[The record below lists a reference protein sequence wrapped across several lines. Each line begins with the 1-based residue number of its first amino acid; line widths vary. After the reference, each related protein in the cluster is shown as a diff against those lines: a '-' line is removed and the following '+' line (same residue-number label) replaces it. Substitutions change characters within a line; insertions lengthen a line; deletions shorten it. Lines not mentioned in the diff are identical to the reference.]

1 MGGHRG
7 SGDWMAVSF
16 HALRDVFNLL
26 TGCYNPDALGID
38 PGITMLM
45 AENGRSGFVWD
56 TFMKNKDAG
65 GRWRK
70 RNSSGSSS
78 RLSVF
83 SRWEEIALLV
93 AFTLE
98 LLTYWLC
105 SPFAL
110 TC

>member
-1 MGGHRG
+1 
-7 SGDWMAVSF
+7 MAVSF

-83 SRWEEIALLV
+83 SRWEEIALSFVSSCVYPWVTNLL
-93 AFTLE
+93 AFPPKKFPLS
-98 LLTYWLC
+98 C
-105 SPFAL
+105 
-110 TC
+110 